1 MSYMHVDVIS
11 VGKSEKECAYVDMML
26 ENAMDFRNG
35 VVRMVYN
42 PEYVSMHA
50 CFSLKFMCSQHIWL
64 LLFFVCFSFG
74 SASVGVRACVS
85 EFKLV

>member
-1 MSYMHVDVIS
+1 MSCMHVDVIS

-42 PEYVSMHA
+42 PEYVSMCA
-50 CFSLKFMCSQHIWL
+50 CFSFK
-64 LLFFVCFSFG
+64 FVCAQSKHLMVVFCFIFLLCFFWG
-74 SASVGVRACVS
+74 EGGGG
-85 EFKLV
+85 

>member
-1 MSYMHVDVIS
+1 MHVDVIS

-42 PEYVSMHA
+42 PEYVSMSA
-50 CFSLKFMCSQHIWL
+50 CFSLKFMCSQHS
-64 LLFFVCFSFG
+64 LLFFCFVFSLWVHECG
-74 SASVGVRACVS
+74 CVN
-85 EFKLV
+85 EFELA